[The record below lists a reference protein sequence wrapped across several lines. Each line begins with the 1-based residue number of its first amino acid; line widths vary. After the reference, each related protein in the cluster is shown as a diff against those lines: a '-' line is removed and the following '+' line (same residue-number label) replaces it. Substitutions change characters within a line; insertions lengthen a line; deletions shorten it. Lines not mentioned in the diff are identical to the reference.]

1 MHSTIDNRQGLSSA
15 TRDEKLHRTIV
26 ENNCS
31 FEKFLNY
38 NIFFG
43 HARIARYKNGCKT
56 WKQRV
61 VEKLHFRVQCTMV
74 RGASRYIDGVKN
86 CELLSVSVRTWNIPN
101 VMNF

>member
-31 FEKFLNY
+31 FEKFSNY

-43 HARIARYKNGCKT
+43 HARIARYKNGCKN
-56 WKQRV
+56 
-61 VEKLHFRVQCTMV
+61 VETKGGRKTSFSSAMH
-74 RGASRYIDGVKN
+74 DGPR
-86 CELLSVSVRTWNIPN
+86 CFAIH
-101 VMNF
+101 